1 MLLFVINTGMPNA
14 FERLKSDFGESLLDP
29 RTDASRKWFID
40 KVQQV
45 TYTPNRS
52 SVMRKPPMREQN
64 RVLPGMMYMF
74 YYHPKHEQTLPYYD
88 SFPLI
93 ILLNTDSK
101 GMEGLNLH
109 YLPLNLRQKLFY
121 GLLNRVDSLDVDEDS
136 YLRITYEYLKGARSL
151 KEYKPCYKRYL
162 TEQIKGSI
170 ANVPAPE
177 WEIALHLPLASFKK
191 KDEYMVHKESE
202 RIIENY

>member
-1 MLLFVINTGMPNA
+1 MANA

-40 KVQQV
+40 KVQQIS
-45 TYTPNRS
+45 YRPNRS
-52 SVMRKPPMREQN
+52 SVMRKPPMREQS

-74 YYHPKHEQTLPYYD
+74 YYQPKHEQTLPYYD
-88 SFPLI
+88 SFPLV

-101 GMEGLNLH
+101 GMDGLNLH

-121 GLLNRVDSLDVDEDS
+121 GLLNRVNGLDVDEDS
-136 YLRITYEYLKGARSL
+136 YIRVTYEYLKGARSL

-162 TEQIKGSI
+162 TQNIKGSI

-177 WEIALHLPLASFKK
+177 WEVALHLPLASFKK
-191 KDEYMVHKESE
+191 QDEYAVHKESR
-202 RIIENY
+202 RIIERF

>member
-1 MLLFVINTGMPNA
+1 MPNA

-45 TYTPNRS
+45 AYTPNRS

-136 YLRITYEYLKGARSL
+136 YLRITYEYLKGARAL

-170 ANVPAPE
+170 VNVPAPE

>member
-1 MLLFVINTGMPNA
+1 MPNA